1 MITIYDIKF
10 IQHFTAK
17 FIANLIINNLINKVV
32 QCNGKDK
39 TKKLSSFTPIAV
51 YMGLFYF
58 QKIAWF
64 LEIKNAMIHS
74 SVNINRDKK
83 SINQQ

>member
-1 MITIYDIKF
+1 MITIYDIKL
-10 IQHFTAK
+10 QHFTAK
-17 FIANLIINNLINKVV
+17 YIANLIINDLINKVV

-58 QKIAWF
+58 
-64 LEIKNAMIHS
+64 
-74 SVNINRDKK
+74 
-83 SINQQ
+83 